1 MGFFFPCILILQF
14 KRNKKTSFH
23 FQPNNYT
30 VQANFIRAPNS
41 SLVIDVGMAE
51 VLILLS
57 WLCKPLIGRITNYT
71 LTIQR
76 GMNIL
81 LDTTSNSQTK
91 RYQVVTM
98 YKSLNNKGYGLVQL
112 TQIRLRLFT
121 KLSQIR
127 LQYFTKVLDYRLTP
141 DN

>member
-1 MGFFFPCILILQF
+1 
-14 KRNKKTSFH
+14 
-23 FQPNNYT
+23 
-30 VQANFIRAPNS
+30 
-41 SLVIDVGMAE
+41 
-51 VLILLS
+51 
-57 WLCKPLIGRITNYT
+57 
-71 LTIQR
+71 
-76 GMNIL
+76 MNIL

-112 TQIRLRLFT
+112 PQIRLRPFT